1 MNPFDYA
8 HDLITKENL
17 DEDTHER
24 KDYKMFLINRTLSYH
39 SDIALFINEV
49 NRYPDI
55 KTKMHFDYIHNAVP
69 KKRRKKKYWAKG
81 KKLENMQIVKEYY
94 KYSNQKCLDVLSVL
108 SDTDIET
115 IKAKLYRGGTA

>member
-17 DEDTHER
+17 DEGTPER
-24 KDYKMFLINRTLSYH
+24 KDYKIFLINRTLSYY
-39 SDIALFINEV
+39 SDIVLFINEL
-49 NRYPDI
+49 NRYPD
-55 KTKMHFDYIHNAVP
+55 TNTQMHFDFVQNAVP

-108 SDTDIET
+108 SDTDIQT
-115 IKAKLYRGGTA
+115 IKTKLYRGGTA